1 MSEEKI
7 EQEVEE
13 VGKEV
18 TTPVKDDGT
27 ESKTISE
34 LDRADQIAERQ
45 KREND
50 RREALL
56 IREENLAARKVVGG
70 TTGAGTQPGV
80 SEKKELSDVEYVEE
94 VMSGKHNDKE

>member
-1 MSEEKI
+1 MSEEENK
-7 EQEVEE
+7 QEVKE
-13 VGKEV
+13 VGKEI
-18 TTPVKDDGT
+18 TTPTEDDGT

-56 IREENLAARKVVGG
+56 VREENLAARKVVGG
-70 TTGAGTQPGV
+70 TTGEGTQPGV
-80 SEKKELSDVEYVEE
+80 SEKKELSPEDYAKQ
-94 VMSGKHNDKE
+94 VMSGNDGKD

>member
-1 MSEEKI
+1 MSEEENK
-7 EQEVEE
+7 QEEK
-13 VGKEV
+13 VGEEV
-18 TTPVKDDGT
+18 TTPAKDDGA

-70 TTGAGTQPGV
+70 TTGEGTQPGV
-80 SEKKELSDVEYVEE
+80 SEKKELSPEDYAKQ
-94 VMSGKHNDKE
+94 VMSGNDGKE